1 METPYLEIDH
11 SFEPVNQNTIG
22 DETLLEYNSK
32 LKRPPNAFIRFCL
45 ENRKV
50 YRSNHPELSNTKVS
64 TLLANEW
71 KKMTEE
77 QKIPYKEKAREEQK
91 KFKEENPEYGY
102 DKAKQKRSCKKTSD
116 FDPKQHFDV
125 PDIYTLV
132 NLPPEQ
138 LRTCLDELKA
148 QLIVKACSCQGIQ
161 QILQQEN
168 DNNNNFHG
176 IDDTFHTFPTMP

>member
-1 METPYLEIDH
+1 MH
-11 SFEPVNQNTIG
+11 
-22 DETLLEYNSK
+22 
-32 LKRPPNAFIRFCL
+32 
-45 ENRKV
+45 
-50 YRSNHPELSNTKVS
+50 LSNIKIS
-64 TLLANEW
+64 SLLASEW
-71 KKMTEE
+71 NKLTEE
-77 QKIPYKEKAREEQK
+77 QKIPYKEKAQEEQK

-102 DKAKQKRSCKKTSD
+102 DKAKQKRSIKKTSD

-161 QILQQEN
+161 QILQQES
-168 DNNNNFHG
+168 DNNFHG
-176 IDDTFHTFPTMP
+176 IDETFHSFTSIP